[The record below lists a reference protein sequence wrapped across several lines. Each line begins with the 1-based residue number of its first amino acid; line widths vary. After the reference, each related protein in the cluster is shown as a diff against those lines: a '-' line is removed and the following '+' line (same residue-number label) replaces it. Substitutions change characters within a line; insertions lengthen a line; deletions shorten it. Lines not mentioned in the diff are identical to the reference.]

1 MRYQNGDRVI
11 LLENM
16 SFKGGG
22 KGNPM
27 AFAEIVGFNKITE
40 YYTIRYQVF
49 NSGETGEIE
58 VPEDRLTAETERF
71 NIQQPGRE

>member
-22 KGNPM
+22 KGGPI
-27 AFAEIVGFNKITE
+27 AAAEIIGYNRITE
-40 YYTIRYQVF
+40 QYKIRYEVYG
-49 NSGETGEIE
+49 SGEKGEIE
-58 VPEDRLTAETERF
+58 VAEDRLIFSENDLPRVKES
-71 NIQQPGRE
+71 I

>member
-22 KGNPM
+22 KSDPI
-27 AFAEIVGFNKITE
+27 ASAEIISYNKITE
-40 YYTIRYQVF
+40 QYRIRYEVF
-49 NSGETGEIE
+49 GSGEKGEID
-58 VPEDRLTAETERF
+58 VPEDRLVTTENDLDKIMR
-71 NIQQPGRE
+71 

>member
-22 KGNPM
+22 KGQPM
-27 AFAEIVGFNKITE
+27 ASAEILSYNRITE
-40 YYTIRYQVF
+40 QYKIKYEVF
-49 NSGETGEIE
+49 GTGETGEIDVAE
-58 VPEDRLTAETERF
+58 ERLIVSSNDF
-71 NIQQPGRE
+71 LKINRES